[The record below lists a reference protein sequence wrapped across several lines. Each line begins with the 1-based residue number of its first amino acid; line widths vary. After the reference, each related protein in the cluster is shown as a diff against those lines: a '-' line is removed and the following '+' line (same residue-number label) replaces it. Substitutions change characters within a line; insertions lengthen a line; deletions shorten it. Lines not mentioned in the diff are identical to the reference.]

1 MREKF
6 VGVGQMREK
15 KFVWGRGQ
23 IQSPPHSD
31 PPGGGIRLRP
41 HAKPK
46 SKRKYDV
53 ISRLQGQTSTLTHR
67 LCPKGTKT

>member
-31 PPGGGIRLRP
+31 PPGGVYGFVHMP
-41 HAKPK
+41 NPKAKESTMSFPVCK
-46 SKRKYDV
+46 AKRQ
-53 ISRLQGQTSTLTHR
+53 R
-67 LCPKGTKT
+67 